1 MVALVAAFTVW
12 TCLSIFGTV
21 MEYERRRSNL
31 GNEVMDLRRKYS
43 LSFPTA
49 EVTPKAGSGRKA
61 A

>member
-1 MVALVAAFTVW
+1 VAMIAAFTVW

-31 GNEVMDLRRKYS
+31 GREVMDLRKQYS

-49 EVTPKAGSGRKA
+49 ESKPKAGSGRRA